1 MYNVDAK
8 EIRMINGLP
17 NDMIHH
23 KFTLNIPISEKF
35 KYAKKTKMTEEMAL
49 KEEQSRRQQALFMMD

>member
-8 EIRMINGLP
+8 QIRIINGLP

-23 KFTLNIPISEKF
+23 KLTLNIPITEKF
-35 KYAKKTKMTEEMAL
+35 KYAKKTRMTEEMAL
-49 KEEQSRRQQALFMMD
+49 KEE